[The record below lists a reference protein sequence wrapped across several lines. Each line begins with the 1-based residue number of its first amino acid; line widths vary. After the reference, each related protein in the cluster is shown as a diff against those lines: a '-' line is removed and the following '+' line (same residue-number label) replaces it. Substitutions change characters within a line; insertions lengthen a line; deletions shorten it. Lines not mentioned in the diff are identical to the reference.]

1 MKKAAYLL
9 AISLFTSMFIFT
21 SCGGGKDDNNN
32 KQDSTKND
40 TVAETPEIFQYP
52 IPTSFEMT
60 DMLNEAGAAYIFNIN
75 DPENV
80 DKYNTEASKALNL
93 GVYGADL
100 CYSSTYNMKQETMLY
115 LEASKKLSDQ
125 LEINTPYNETFA
137 ERLEGNIENTDSTYA
152 LISAS
157 IEDTYN
163 YLNQNNKD
171 DLSLLVMAG
180 SIIEGMYIAT
190 QVAILTPDNAEITNI
205 ILEQK
210 SSLEEVITMMEDNTQ
225 EEVANIKADL
235 IEMSDLLTE
244 AENGI
249 TTENLNKLSDV
260 STNARSKIV
269 K

>member
-1 MKKAAYLL
+1 MKKAVYFLVPV
-9 AISLFTSMFIFT
+9 LFSIFILS
-21 SCGGGKDDNNN
+21 SCGGKKDKNDGN
-32 KQDSTKND
+32 KDSLNID

-52 IPTSFEMT
+52 IPTSFDMT
-60 DMLNEAGAAYIFNIN
+60 EMLNEAGAAYIFSIN
-75 DPENV
+75 NPENV
-80 DKYNTEASKALNL
+80 NKYNTEASKALNL

-125 LEINTPYNETFA
+125 LEINTPYSETFA

-163 YLNQNNKD
+163 HLKSNEKD

-190 QVAILTPDNAEITNI
+190 QVATLTPDNDEIISI
-205 ILEQK
+205 IMEQK
-210 SSLEEVITMMEDNTQ
+210 ESLDGVISMMEECTQ
-225 EEVANIKADL
+225 EEIINILGDL
-235 IEMSDLLTE
+235 QKMNDLLAQAETE
-244 AENGI
+244 MTPVLLDE
-249 TTENLNKLSDV
+249 LSKV
-260 STNARSKIV
+260 SEEVRTKVV

>member
-9 AISLFTSMFIFT
+9 AIALFTSMFIFT

-32 KQDSTKND
+32 QDSTAND

-52 IPTSFEMT
+52 IPTSFDMT

-125 LEINTPYNETFA
+125 LEINTPYSETFA
-137 ERLEGNIENTDSTYA
+137 ERLETNIENTDSTYA

-163 YLNQNNKD
+163 YLKQNEKD

-190 QVAILTPDNAEITNI
+190 SVAILTPDNEEITAI

-210 SSLEEVITMMEDNTQ
+210 ASLEEVVAMMEECTH
-225 EEVANIKADL
+225 EEVANIKGDL
-235 IEMSDLLTE
+235 VTMSDLLTQ
-244 AENGI
+244 AESGMTPEI
-249 TTENLNKLSDV
+249 LNNLSDV
-260 STNARSKIV
+260 AAEVRSKVV